1 MAAASRFTRRT
12 AEVEEEEVAPA
23 AVLARGRDQGA
34 GLALAAPTG
43 GPVTAQGPRA
53 GAGPSPGTGRGQS
66 LAPDPALQ
74 RTRGRTGTPTGQPR
88 GQNRGRD
95 QGLEVPA
102 ETKANILTHQ
112 NHNSPIQQHY
122 ISEWLLFLT
131 KAQNMPANTFSITSL
146 CFCISVVSFK
156 KKAGHCSRK
165 KHDSIALF

>member
-1 MAAASRFTRRT
+1 M
-12 AEVEEEEVAPA
+12 EEEVAPA

-74 RTRGRTGTPTGQPR
+74 RTRGKTGTPTGQPR

-102 ETKANILTHQ
+102 ETKINIHTHQ
-112 NHNSPIQQHY
+112 NHNSPLQQHY
-122 ISEWLLFLT
+122 ISEWLLLT
-131 KAQNMPANTFSITSL
+131 KAQNCPPTHSQLRLFVFAFLSCPS
-146 CFCISVVSFK
+146 K
-156 KKAGHCSRK
+156 KIGHCSRK